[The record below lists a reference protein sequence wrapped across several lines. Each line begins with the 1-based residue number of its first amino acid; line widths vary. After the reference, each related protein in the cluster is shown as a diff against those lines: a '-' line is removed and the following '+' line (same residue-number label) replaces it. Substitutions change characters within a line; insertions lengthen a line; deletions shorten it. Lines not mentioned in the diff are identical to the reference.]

1 MLEMT
6 TSDMKKFHFI
16 SFRKKRKFDFY
27 LLEEYN
33 SSENNIEMYERF
45 S

>member
-6 TSDMKKFHFI
+6 TSDM
-16 SFRKKRKFDFY
+16 RKKWKFDFY